1 MKRTTTI
8 LSIAAVIALG
18 TLVSAA
24 QAPEATPNS
33 RSGESK
39 ADAPSKQV
47 LKRSGD
53 GTLEFPEID
62 GWVKGTLVKYPQK
75 ELGYGLNYDAERG
88 NRVSIYVY
96 NGGRKD
102 IGKSLEGV
110 VKDEIE
116 RAKAE
121 IDMVA
126 EMGAYTDVKVIKDE
140 RTMLGGKAGK
150 IETLRKILS
159 FKSRGVE
166 LHSEIII
173 FPFEGNFVKLRAT
186 RPVSLGTTGEE
197 AVARLMTEIEKF
209 FLMYMDI
216 SDATKTA
223 SVFH

>member
-1 MKRTTTI
+1 MF
-8 LSIAAVIALG
+8 LSLAAVLAIG
-18 TLVSAA
+18 AA
-24 QAPEATPNS
+24 SSLSQIPEAKPTP
-33 RSGESK
+33 K
-39 ADAPSKQV
+39 AGDTAPGGTAKHAP
-47 LKRSGD
+47 KRMND
-53 GTLEFPEID
+53 GTLEFPEVD
-62 GWVKGTLVKYPQK
+62 GWVKGNLVKYPQK

-102 IGKSLEGV
+102 IGRTLEGA
-110 VKDEIE
+110 VKEEIE

-140 RTMLGGKAGK
+140 RSMLGGKIGK

-186 RPVSLGTTGEE
+186 RPVSLGATAEE

-223 SVFH
+223 TVFH